1 MLTKV
6 LLQIYFLEG
15 LINVIDSAEDGDKGT
30 MMPIKSYDHMLP
42 ILFYPNDVRRQPY
55 SLSSII
61 KSTHPR
67 LYHGPSENHNR
78 TEQNLGI
85 CV

>member
-15 LINVIDSAEDGDKGT
+15 LINVIDSAEYGDKGR
-30 MMPIKSYDHMLP
+30 MMPIKFYGHMLP
-42 ILFYPNDVRRQPY
+42 IIFYLNEWTC

-61 KSTHPR
+61 KSTRPSS
-67 LYHGPSENHNR
+67 YYGPSENS
-78 TEQNLGI
+78 
-85 CV
+85 

>member
-15 LINVIDSAEDGDKGT
+15 LINVIDSAEYGDKGR
-30 MMPIKSYDHMLP
+30 MMPIKSYGHMLP
-42 ILFYPNDVRRQPY
+42 IIFYLKSERQPC

-61 KSTHPR
+61 KSTRPSS
-67 LYHGPSENHNR
+67 YYGPSENS
-78 TEQNLGI
+78 
-85 CV
+85 